1 MNSKIPA
8 IIMASATA
16 VAAGGSFGST
26 ALAARAHASNTKK
39 FKGPSVDMRWGPVR
53 ATIYVKN
60 KKIVKV
66 NISTSPE
73 NDRSQFIDDQA
84 VPMLQDE
91 TLQAQKATIDEIGG
105 ATMTSDAY
113 IQSLQKAIKLAKQHK
128 ALK

>member
-1 MNSKIPA
+1 MNAKIPA

-26 ALAARAHASNTKK
+26 ALAARAQASTTQK
-39 FKGPSVDMRWGPVR
+39 FKGPSVDMRWGPVQ

-60 KKIVKV
+60 KKITKV

-91 TLQAQKATIDEIGG
+91 TLQAQKATIDTIGG
-105 ATMTSDAY
+105 ATMTSEAY